1 MKSLA
6 HSPAHSRLLIK
17 GSFLLPPILSSQTV
31 CVSESNYF
39 KIPGFLNRCS
49 WECHG
54 ISGILHP
61 LVENP
66 ATKLPP
72 GRKSSGVR
80 GTVTVS
86 LAPEPGGALKWCL
99 LPHPHRNSC
108 AAFSSRRRSR
118 QTAVCPV
125 LPRQPGQS
133 HHPPWK
139 DGESE
144 GDFLPAGLQ
153 GRAGY

>member
-54 ISGILHP
+54 IGGILHP

-66 ATKLPP
+66 ATKLTTWEEKFRCKGHSHCVLGSRARRCLEVVSPP
-72 GRKSSGVR
+72 PFPQKQLCCFLFQEEKSPNRDLPSSSTAAWPVSPSALERWRVR
-80 GTVTVS
+80 
-86 LAPEPGGALKWCL
+86 
-99 LPHPHRNSC
+99 R
-108 AAFSSRRRSR
+108 
-118 QTAVCPV
+118 
-125 LPRQPGQS
+125 
-133 HHPPWK
+133 
-139 DGESE
+139 
-144 GDFLPAGLQ
+144 
-153 GRAGY
+153 